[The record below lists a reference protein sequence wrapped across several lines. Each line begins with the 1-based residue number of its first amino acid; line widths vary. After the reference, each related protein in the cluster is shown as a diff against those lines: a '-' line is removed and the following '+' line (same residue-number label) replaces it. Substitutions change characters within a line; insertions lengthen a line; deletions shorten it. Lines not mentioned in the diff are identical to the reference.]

1 LSKVIEVDAQKIAED
16 VAHAWY
22 EGTGKPE
29 HPYKGTTIPKYTGLN
44 KKDDGYA
51 YLKTDEKYSW
61 IKAPLYNGE
70 KMEVG
75 PLARMVVGYAKGDKR
90 IKRYVGNFLKRSG
103 LPISVL
109 FSTVGRTAGRA
120 IETELMADVIDGM
133 G

>member
-1 LSKVIEVDAQKIAED
+1 MLKMS
-16 VAHAWY
+16 AHAWY

-29 HPYKGTTIPKYTGLN
+29 HPYEGTTIPKYTGLE

-75 PLARMVVGYAKGDKR
+75 PLARMVIGYAKGDER
-90 IKRYVGNFLKRSG
+90 IKRYVGNFLKRQDS
-103 LPISVL
+103 LLRCYSQLLEERQV
-109 FSTVGRTAGRA
+109 
-120 IETELMADVIDGM
+120 EL
-133 G
+133 

>member
-1 LSKVIEVDAQKIAED
+1 MSYGDFKLDDTSFYKAKNLFPSGIVMNGDLSKVIEVDAEKIAED

-29 HPYKGTTIPKYTGLN
+29 HPYEGTTIPKYTGLN

-75 PLARMVVGYAKGDKR
+75 PLARM
-90 IKRYVGNFLKRSG
+90 L
-103 LPISVL
+103 
-109 FSTVGRTAGRA
+109 
-120 IETELMADVIDGM
+120 
-133 G
+133 